1 MSKMV
6 YIQIHSFNVSAG
18 VTADVE
24 NKSQD
29 YLFFYVTLNNCKM
42 IYQYF
47 KCLGTVPCITFSV
60 LMDHNYNNLELDG
73 NPSGEEWE
81 YWNKTNTDQKW
92 NVFLRKHYCHSENAT
107 RKTNAK
113 LLHIQMMQH
122 ATTGH
127 MGACLES
134 TRVHCA
140 ISPIFKQKSMHL
152 QGSHASPEMHFSSYN
167 ISPLANIG
175 FISTARL
182 QVAWYA
188 WDGFN
193 RKQQIT
199 FVPIISCEVN
209 KRCSGKLACWP
220 ERMWWESAEV

>member
-6 YIQIHSFNVSAG
+6 YIQIHSFNISAG

-29 YLFFYVTLNNCKM
+29 YLFLYVTSNNCQM

-81 YWNKTNTDQKW
+81 YWNKTNTHQKW
-92 NVFLRKHYCHSENAT
+92 HVFLNKHYRHSENAT
-107 RKTNAK
+107 RKAYAK

-127 MGACLES
+127 MGACLKS
-134 TRVHCA
+134 TCVHCA

-152 QGSHASPEMHFSSYN
+152 QGSHASPLKCIFLPTTFHLWRILVLFST
-167 ISPLANIG
+167 G
-175 FISTARL
+175 RL
-182 QVAWYA
+182 QAAWYA
-188 WDGFN
+188 SDGFN

-199 FVPIISCEVN
+199 FVPIISCEPN
-209 KRCSGKLACWP
+209 KRCSGKLGN
-220 ERMWWESAEV
+220 RSFSRRK